1 MSTEKLPPEGPKSWV
16 LRTIDEIKGSRL
28 TTRAI
33 GGVVVALTSL
43 GIGSGLSEAAKDFDA
58 SHRET
63 SCHTFSAVIEGKFD
77 GEMLYVGLDND
88 SMDRI
93 QRFLEWQ
100 PGGYQAEQISAN
112 SLGLAYNSD
121 TGTVAPGEID
131 VQVCVTDA
139 PLSGSDISV
148 SRVESTDPKRMSGP
162 LA

>member
-33 GGVVVALTSL
+33 GGVVVVLTSL

-63 SCHTFSAVIEGKFD
+63 SCHTVSSAVIESDSVD
-77 GEMLYVGLDND
+77 GMPHFGLND
-88 SMDRI
+88 ESKDEI
-93 QRFLEWQ
+93 NGFLKWQ
-100 PGGYQAEQISAN
+100 PGGYRAEEISVN
-112 SLGLAYNSD
+112 GLAYNPA

-148 SRVESTDPKRMSGP
+148 SRVESTSPNK
-162 LA
+162 